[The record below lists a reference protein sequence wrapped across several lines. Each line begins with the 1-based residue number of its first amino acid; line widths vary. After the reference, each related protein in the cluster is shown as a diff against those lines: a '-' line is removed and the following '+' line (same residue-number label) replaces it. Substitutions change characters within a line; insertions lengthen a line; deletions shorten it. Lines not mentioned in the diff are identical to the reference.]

1 MPRPSTLSY
10 ALNKKTDK
18 LLKVYRKKGTGM
30 TLMIPIGAAAGMLWV
45 YFLGNMDR
53 YLSTWSS
60 LFHDGTASSELLTPL
75 EGLFF
80 NALMITTAAFGCVY
94 ALWNRHN
101 EKYKKYKR
109 EILEILELDPCEH
122 RSPCS
127 CKDQYC
133 YWLEQ
138 EEGVDLL

>member
-80 NALMITTAAFGCVY
+80 NALMHCGTDIMRSIRSISRKYWRYWNWIPVNTEAPAPARTNTAIGWSRRKGLICFKSA
-94 ALWNRHN
+94 
-101 EKYKKYKR
+101 
-109 EILEILELDPCEH
+109 
-122 RSPCS
+122 
-127 CKDQYC
+127 
-133 YWLEQ
+133 
-138 EEGVDLL
+138 

>member
-94 ALWNRHN
+94 ACGTDIMRSIRSISGNTGDT
-101 EKYKKYKR
+101 
-109 EILEILELDPCEH
+109 ELIPVNTSPAPARTTLPLAGAGGRGDP
-122 RSPCS
+122 
-127 CKDQYC
+127 
-133 YWLEQ
+133 L
-138 EEGVDLL
+138 